1 MRMSFTHYC
10 QRICCFVSFVSLLA
24 ESADAQDVNLSG
36 RVTDRLSGTAL
47 EGVAV
52 SCEQTAQLS
61 VTDEFGRYQV
71 YLPAMADSINLHFYM
86 LGYIEESIC
95 TGFNQGTN
103 ELNYALQPDPNIINE
118 VLIQGNTVL
127 SDKLHSPQMSV
138 STLTAKE
145 AKALP
150 ALFGEVDLIK
160 MLQLKPG
167 ITPGPEGTTG
177 LFVRGGNSDQNLM
190 LLDNA
195 VVYNANHLFGF
206 FSTFSPDAVE
216 DVTVYKGGF
225 PAQYSGRLSSVLD
238 VRMREGK
245 QDKIGGSGGLGFI
258 SSRLT
263 LEGPIVKNKHS
274 FLISGRRTYADLI
287 TRTINRA
294 NRDKKN
300 YSPIPDY
307 YFYDL
312 NAKLLFA
319 LSPKDRLTISGYHGQ
334 DVFHFQDI
342 NFDFDF
348 DWGNTAATARWVHL
362 FSENLSVNTGCSYS
376 FYQYNIVN
384 QLDGFYFDAGS
395 TIRDYN
401 LKSDFLFVPNR
412 QHTLRWGASATN
424 HRFSIARLR
433 AGSNDGQVRFESGQN
448 LSSTELGFYGSDEW
462 SVTPKLTFGYGLHV
476 SGWFNGPK
484 TYWGL
489 EPRLSGV
496 YALADNWSIKGA
508 YVRMYQYAHLLA
520 GSGIS
525 LPTDLWYPSTSKV
538 KPQRSDQVSAGVSYL
553 LHNQYLFTWEA
564 WYKNLENQVDFIDG
578 AEIYST
584 PDIESQLTFGRGYAY
599 SPLELEVEKKT
610 GRLTGWLG
618 YTLAWVQR
626 GDFQEINR
634 GEYFSP
640 RFDTRHN
647 ASVVAMYSINKR
659 WQITGTFAYTSGY
672 TSWLPEGRFSLFD
685 IPGAAPQSVIPV
697 YGDRNTVRYPAYMRL
712 DLGAV
717 WKFKTRWADNDLTFS
732 VYNATG
738 RRNPYFIYIEP
749 QYQTVQVGDQ
759 VYKTP
764 TGIAA
769 KQVSLFPALP
779 SVTWNFTF

>member
-1 MRMSFTHYC
+1 
-10 QRICCFVSFVSLLA
+10 VSLLA

-103 ELNYALQPDPNIINE
+103 ELNYALQPDPNTINE
-118 VLIQGNTVL
+118 VLIQGNTAL
-127 SDKLHSPQMSV
+127 SDKLHNPQMSV

-160 MLQLKPG
+160 LLQLKPG
-167 ITPGPEGTTG
+167 IIPGPEGTTG
-177 LFVRGGNSDQNLM
+177 LFVRGGSNDQNLM

-245 QDKIGGSGGLGFI
+245 QDNIGGSGGLGII
-258 SSRLT
+258 SSRIT

-448 LSSTELGFYGSDEW
+448 LSSTE
-462 SVTPKLTFGYGLHV
+462 FGL
-476 SGWFNGPK
+476 
-484 TYWGL
+484 
-489 EPRLSGV
+489 
-496 YALADNWSIKGA
+496 
-508 YVRMYQYAHLLA
+508 
-520 GSGIS
+520 
-525 LPTDLWYPSTSKV
+525 
-538 KPQRSDQVSAGVSYL
+538 
-553 LHNQYLFTWEA
+553 
-564 WYKNLENQVDFIDG
+564 
-578 AEIYST
+578 
-584 PDIESQLTFGRGYAY
+584 
-599 SPLELEVEKKT
+599 
-610 GRLTGWLG
+610 
-618 YTLAWVQR
+618 
-626 GDFQEINR
+626 
-634 GEYFSP
+634 
-640 RFDTRHN
+640 
-647 ASVVAMYSINKR
+647 
-659 WQITGTFAYTSGY
+659 
-672 TSWLPEGRFSLFD
+672 
-685 IPGAAPQSVIPV
+685 
-697 YGDRNTVRYPAYMRL
+697 
-712 DLGAV
+712 
-717 WKFKTRWADNDLTFS
+717 
-732 VYNATG
+732 
-738 RRNPYFIYIEP
+738 
-749 QYQTVQVGDQ
+749 
-759 VYKTP
+759 
-764 TGIAA
+764 
-769 KQVSLFPALP
+769 
-779 SVTWNFTF
+779 